1 MVSGVGWEQ
10 PIRPY
15 QCYWNQVVWETRL
28 HPAPLTTAPPPI
40 TELRLR
46 RFGLYQDLAPAT
58 LDRTMKSGNDA
69 TFWRNPNSRIFA
81 KYEIAVECSHL
92 SNFQN
97 TFNRYIYQMLQKIS
111 NTHHP
116 SDSKYCQWKTLFHQR
131 LQKKLFFINACK
143 KYDVFIEV
151 KSSVILLGLVWLQ
164 SRCFPP

>member
-1 MVSGVGWEQ
+1 M
-10 PIRPY
+10 
-15 QCYWNQVVWETRL
+15 VWETRL

-116 SDSKYCQWKTLFHQR
+116 SNSKYCLWKTFLR
-131 LQKKLFFINACK
+131 
-143 KYDVFIEV
+143 
-151 KSSVILLGLVWLQ
+151 ILLKRTTALLSTVRPSVRPCVYRRDNSTFLIRIKAKCHVNHQGTHQTLYPAQ
-164 SRCFPP
+164 SSTV